1 MGLQNSKLFTTLN
14 IGGVKLNNRVCMSP
28 VSLMC
33 AGADGSLG
41 EAAKNFY
48 LRRAEGG
55 VGLILLGGQ
64 VRIWS
69 WCIRH

>member
-1 MGLQNSKLFTTLN
+1 M
-14 IGGVKLNNRVCMSP
+14 NNRVCMSP

-64 VRIWS
+64 VWIWS